1 MGWWDEG
8 EGTETVHR
16 LHFHLRKIGRIYI
29 KIHLYSYTPPD
40 YLCDFNSIRSRERK
54 PYLLQNPGWEIP
66 VTFLAR
72 RHIQIKT

>member
-1 MGWWDEG
+1 MSGKG
-8 EGTETVHR
+8 QNLCTGYI
-16 LHFHLRKIGRIYI
+16 FIYV
-29 KIHLYSYTPPD
+29 KWQNLYQNPIYLNTPPD